1 MSDHVN
7 GYRKTNGRRGFA
19 MKILKRAWIPVVI
32 VVVVAAGGG
41 SPSRGCTKFS
51 ALGNRLRLP
60 VATLKTSWRS
70 IPST

>member
-32 VVVVAAGGG
+32 VVVVAAGG
-41 SPSRGCTKFS
+41 
-51 ALGNRLRLP
+51 AHRLAVAQNFRLW
-60 VATLKTSWRS
+60 ATDCGYQWQR
-70 IPST
+70 